1 MGSINTINLDLL
13 CTLSK
18 STAHIWGIFH
28 MSLLA
33 THFLVSCVFLDP
45 FSV

>member
-1 MGSINTINLDLL
+1 MGPINTINLDLL

-18 STAHIWGIFH
+18 STAHTGGIFH
-28 MSLLA
+28 VSLLV